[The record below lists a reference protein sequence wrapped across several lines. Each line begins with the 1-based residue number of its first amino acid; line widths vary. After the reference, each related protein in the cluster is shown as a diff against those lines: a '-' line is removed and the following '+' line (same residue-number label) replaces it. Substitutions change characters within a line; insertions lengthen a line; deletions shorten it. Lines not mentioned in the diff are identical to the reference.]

1 MSTKTAEGDRLDA
14 VRSHKEAWRKWG
26 PYLSERQ
33 WGTVREDYSENGDA
47 WNFFTHDQ
55 ARSRAYR
62 WGEDGIAGISD
73 DKQRLCFALALWNGK
88 DPILKERLFGLTNSE
103 GNHGEDVKEYY
114 FYLDSTP
121 THSYMKYLYKYPQV
135 AYPYADLV
143 DTNRRRTKNDME
155 YELLDTGVFNED
167 RYFDVFVEYAKDGP
181 EDILVRIT
189 AANRGPEPAELHLLP
204 TLWFRN
210 DWSSWIAQSNRAPE
224 KPNLQQIPG
233 LTGTSAV
240 AATHSL
246 LGELTLFCEGE
257 VPLLFT
263 ENETNHERLFPGLKN
278 ESPYVKD
285 GINDWVVQGNQ
296 GAVNPGK
303 QGTKVAA
310 DYRAM
315 IDAGQTKVIRLRLS
329 KSSPDQKCEPFGK
342 QFEEVFANRLREADE
357 FYKSVTPPSVSEDA
371 ANVMRQ
377 ALAGM
382 LWSKQFFFFDGD
394 NWLDEHNS
402 NPLHTGFRNLRNSE
416 WFHMLNQDII
426 SMPDKWEYPWY
437 AAWDL
442 AFHALPL
449 SIVDPDFA
457 KEQMDLMLRAA
468 YLHPNGQMPAYE
480 WNFSDVNPPVHAFAT
495 LFLHRTEQA
504 LRGEADLDFLKST
517 FNKLLL
523 NFTWWVNR
531 KDRFGKNVFEGGFLG
546 LDNIGVFDRSAPL
559 PTGGHLE
566 QADGTAW
573 MALFSQNMLEL
584 AFEITT
590 LDPTYEPMIMK
601 FAEHFYYIGAAMNR
615 PGQDGMWDEEDG
627 FYYDLLRLPDGS
639 ATRLR
644 VRSMVGL
651 LPLCATTITEKW
663 MRERIPQ
670 TMANLQERMRRIPE
684 LKETIHPTGVG
695 HLGVA
700 ERGIMALVNPD
711 RLRRILTKMLDENE
725 FLSPYGIRSLS
736 KFHQQHPYIFHAG
749 GQEYRVDYL
758 PAESNTGMFG
768 GNSNWRGPVW
778 MPVNALII
786 RALLSF
792 YLYYGDNF
800 KIECPTGSGKLMNL
814 FEVSKEISNRLT
826 RIFLRDAHGQRPVYG
841 GTEKF
846 QTDPYWRDNIY
857 FYEYFH
863 GDNGAGLGA
872 SHQTG
877 WTGLV
882 AKLIELFG
890 FLDAT
895 RVLGVG
901 RQAAFTKVAEVHTAK
916 AIAGGS

>member
-1 MSTKTAEGDRLDA
+1 MANAEHDRLE
-14 VRSHKEAWRKWG
+14 EARTSDVPWKKWG

-47 WNFFTHDQ
+47 WNFFTHDHS
-55 ARSRAYR
+55 RSRAYR
-62 WGEDGIAGISD
+62 WGEDGLGGISD
-73 DKQRLCFALALWNGK
+73 DKQRLCFALALWNGR
-88 DPILKERLFGLTNSE
+88 DAILKERLFGLTNSE

-121 THSYMKYLYKYPQV
+121 THSYMKFLYKYPH
-135 AYPYADLV
+135 AAFPYADLV
-143 DTNRRRTKNDME
+143 TTNGRRTREEME
-155 YELLDTGVFNED
+155 YELLDTGVFKDN
-167 RYFDVFVEYAKDGP
+167 RYFDVFVEYAKGGP

-189 AANRGPEPAELHLLP
+189 AVNRGPDAADLHLLP

-210 DWSSWIAQSNRAPE
+210 DWSTWIAQSNRALT
-224 KPNLQQIPG
+224 KPGIRQIAAPSG
-233 LTGTSAV
+233 AVAV
-240 AATHSL
+240 AAAHPL
-246 LGELTLFCEGE
+246 LGEYVLSCAGD

-263 ENETNHERLFPGLKN
+263 ENETNHARLFHSQN

-285 GINDWVVQGNQ
+285 GINDCVVEGKQ
-296 GAVNPGK
+296 GAVSPDK
-303 QGTKVAA
+303 QGTKAA
-310 DYRAM
+310 AHYTVSLG
-315 IDAGQTKVIRLRLS
+315 AGESTVIRLRLS
-329 KSSPDQKCEPFGK
+329 KASPDQKSKPFGK
-342 QFEEVFANRLREADE
+342 PFDDIFAGRLREADE
-357 FYKSVTPPSVSEDA
+357 FYAAVTPPSVGEDA

-394 NWLDEHNS
+394 NWLDEHRS
-402 NPLHTGFRNLRNSE
+402 NPLHSGYRAARNSD
-416 WFHMLNQDII
+416 WYHMLNEDII

-442 AFHALPL
+442 AFHTLPL

-457 KEQMDLMLRAA
+457 KNQMSLMLRGS

-495 LFLHRTEQA
+495 LFLYRMEQA
-504 LRGEADLDFLKST
+504 LHGEVDLDFLRST

-573 MALFSQNMLEL
+573 MTLFSQNMLEL
-584 AFEITT
+584 ALE
-590 LDPTYEPMIMK
+590 LAAHDPTYQDMVFK
-601 FAEHFYYIGAAMNR
+601 FGEHFYYIAAAMNR
-615 PGQDGMWDEEDG
+615 SGADGMWDEEDG

-639 ATRLR
+639 AQRLK

-651 LPLCATTITEKW
+651 LPLCATTTIEKW
-663 MRERIPQ
+663 QRERVPRA
-670 TMANLQERMRRIPE
+670 MAHFQERLRRMPE
-684 LKETIHPTGVG
+684 LSATMHPTGRE

-700 ERGIMALVNPD
+700 ERGIMALVTPD
-711 RLRRILTKMLDENE
+711 RLRRILTKMLDEQE
-725 FLSPYGIRSLS
+725 FLSPYGIRALS
-736 KFHQQHPYIFHAG
+736 KFHEQHPYIFHVNG
-749 GQEYRVDYL
+749 EEHRVDYL
-758 PAESNTGMFG
+758 PAESDSGMFG
-768 GNSNWRGPVW
+768 GNSNWRGPIW
-778 MPVNALII
+778 MPVNALLI
-786 RALLSF
+786 RALLNF
-792 YLYYGDNF
+792 YMYYGDSF
-800 KIECPTGSGKLMNL
+800 RIECPTGSGKLMNL
-814 FEVSKEISNRLT
+814 FEVAKEISDRLT
-826 RIFLRDAHGQRPVYG
+826 RIFLRDESGRRPVYG
-841 GTEKF
+841 GAKTF
-846 QTDPYWRDNIY
+846 QEDAHWRDHLL

-882 AKLIELFG
+882 AKLIQLFG
-890 FLDAT
+890 SLDAKQLLEAGKG
-895 RVLGVG
+895 RV
-901 RQAAFTKVAEVHTAK
+901 K
-916 AIAGGS
+916 